1 VALEQATKV
10 VEDVVVEEAQTTFE
24 NETLTASHS

>member
-10 VEDVVVEEAQTTFE
+10 VEDVVVEEAQIAFE